1 MMHLGHVQD
10 QYEATK
16 MDSANLAL
24 VFAPNLLR
32 QEVDDISSIINTG
45 KQSSIIDT
53 LVEQREWVFDPYPA
67 EEEEEEEEQQQ
78 QGGVAVR
85 EDPGEL
91 EDQVP
96 DTPIQ
101 TQEEFEND
109 VVLEDSPPGYHEG
122 PRATIAVTDVK
133 S

>member
-1 MMHLGHVQD
+1 MHLGRVQD

-53 LVEQREWVFDPYPA
+53 LIEQREWVFDPYPVEDDEEEED
-67 EEEEEEEEQQQ
+67 EEEEERGGSMEEEVSIPARD
-78 QGGVAVR
+78 QGILEEGV
-85 EDPGEL
+85 GENL
-91 EDQVP
+91 
-96 DTPIQ
+96 
-101 TQEEFEND
+101 
-109 VVLEDSPPGYHEG
+109 PPGYYEG
-122 PRATIAVTDVK
+122 TTGVHLAATDTK